1 MPKTQAFSQMFLADV
16 LKQEVEAWSMEGY
29 PGVTQTTY
37 HLLHY
42 WFDRDETATEKL
54 FNCQKKAIETIIY
67 CHEILQV
74 KSLRELFEKISPEVL
89 FSSKTV
95 LDEVQATPFSKYC
108 LKMAT
113 GTGKTWVLLALVVWQ
128 YFNALNKEKPGRA
141 TGETKDWYSYRF
153 LVVAPGREVL
163 NRLLDAFKGRRDPSS
178 ELRDLQRS
186 DINKSIF
193 MPLDWRTKFHIE
205 PYEPID
211 ISSNMTPPEG
221 SFIFLTNWQQ
231 FKLSG
236 EGDSLWE
243 KLTGQEIGE
252 QTRGDFLAEFLS
264 EFPDITVMNDEAH
277 HVHFKAGSDEELVWR
292 KFISLLYQRLC
303 ERHKKE
309 RGLFMQIDYS
319 ATPFFGTGV
328 QKNFFPHIVYDYDL
342 SQSMKDMLVKQLFL
356 EERQSIAGERLEVLD
371 FRAKREKPEE
381 GKKRGEIIGLSA
393 GQKTLLEIGRKKL
406 EQLTLEYKQKGI
418 DKKPVMM
425 ILCEET
431 EVAKKVYNHF
441 LTMDDDSG
449 VSYDGRKVMQ
459 IHTDLSGNE
468 LDEAR
473 RRLDG
478 IDYPDDPLNV
488 VISVLML
495 REGFDRKNI
504 CVIVVL
510 RATDA
515 DLLLEQ
521 IVGRGLRL
529 MFSQEEYPQIWQ
541 SKIEAIEEIK
551 RNKQPSASYDFL
563 FIVEHPR
570 FRNFYE
576 RLRQEGFII
585 GEGDTSKAR
594 ATGDIVPIDAI
605 PSRISQYDIA
615 FPVQVFEQGIFPE
628 ITKIDVSTIPP
639 YTTLLTDFESIRS
652 SLGKLLIQETHV
664 ESGKKIKSWK
674 LENKYFN
681 YEYFLSRAA
690 KVVAEEGKTTTLSG
704 HLAEIA
710 EVIDRYVSNYLFAKP
725 IDFSDQ
731 KNYHVL
737 NYSLIFDYVI
747 ERIRTCIL
755 SKMGDVQYERTG
767 TWRRLSDVSRLML
780 RSSYSI
786 DTCKCIYPK
795 QAFSSVGGGF
805 ERDFM
810 KDIIEQSADI
820 LSFAKLDKRHAL
832 KIPYRDQYGILR
844 EYEVDFIVKTK
855 DAIFLVE
862 TKGDRDMEKAT
873 VAIKARATKRWCETA
888 SNVKPSIEQPEKWE
902 YLLISE
908 SLFKSNRNLSF
919 EALIPFCRSLR
930 DHTIKTY
937 EKGTLP

>member
-1 MPKTQAFSQMFLADV
+1 MPKPPVISQMHLADA
-16 LKQEVEAWSMEGY
+16 LKQEVEAWSMQGY
-29 PGVTQTTY
+29 LGVTQTTY

-42 WFDRDETATEKL
+42 WFDRDEEAAEK
-54 FNCQKKAIETIIY
+54 FFECQKRAIETIIY

-74 KSLRELFEKISPEVL
+74 RSLRELFEKVAPEVL
-89 FSSKTV
+89 YSSKAV
-95 LDEVQATPFSKYC
+95 LDEVQGTPFCKYC
-108 LKMAT
+108 FKMAT

-128 YFNALNKEKPGRA
+128 YFNTLNKEKPSKA
-141 TGETKDWYSYRF
+141 PGETKDWYSYRF
-153 LVVAPGREVL
+153 LVVAPGHEVL
-163 NRLLDAFKGRRDPSS
+163 NRLLDAFKGRRDPASG
-178 ELRDLQRS
+178 LRDPQRS
-186 DINKSIF
+186 DINKSVF
-193 MPLDWRTKFHIE
+193 MPLEWRPKFHIE
-205 PYEPID
+205 FYEPTD
-211 ISSNMTPPEG
+211 ISSNTTPPEG
-221 SFIFLTNWQQ
+221 PFTFITNWQQ

-236 EGDSLWE
+236 DGDSLWE
-243 KLTGQEIGE
+243 KLTGEEVGE

-277 HVHFKAGSDEELVWR
+277 HVHLKAGGDEELVWR

-309 RGLFMQIDYS
+309 KGSFMQIDYS
-319 ATPFFGTGV
+319 ATPFFGTGM
-328 QKNFFPHIVYDYDL
+328 QKKFFPHIVYDYDL
-342 SQSMKDMLVKQLFL
+342 SQSMQDMLVKQLFL
-356 EERQSIAGERLEVLD
+356 EERQAIAGERLETLE

-406 EQLTLEYKQKGI
+406 EQLTIEYKQKGI

-431 EVAKKVYNHF
+431 AVANLVCNHF
-441 LTMDDDSG
+441 LTMADDTG
-449 VSYDGRKVMQ
+449 VLYDTKKVMM
-459 IHTDLSGNE
+459 IHTDLSE
-468 LDEAR
+468 RDLEEAR

-478 IDYPDDPLNV
+478 IDDSSDPLKV

-541 SKIEAIEEIK
+541 TKIEAIDEIK
-551 RNKQPSASYDFL
+551 RNKPPSASYDFL

-576 RLRQEGFII
+576 RLRQEGFTI
-585 GEGDTSKAR
+585 GEGDTSKAK
-594 ATGDIVPIDAI
+594 ATGDIVPVDAI
-605 PSRISQYDIA
+605 PSRISQFDIA
-615 FPVQVFEQGIFPE
+615 FPVQVFEQGKFPD
-628 ITKIDVSTIPP
+628 ITKIDISTIPP
-639 YTTLLTDFESIRS
+639 YSTLITDFESLRG

-664 ESGKKIKSWK
+664 DTGKKTKSWK

-690 KVVAEEGKTTTLSG
+690 RAVSEEGKTTMLSG

-710 EVIDRYVSNYLFAKP
+710 EVIDKYVSNRLFAKP

-737 NYSLIFDYVI
+737 NYSLIFDYVV
-747 ERIRTCIL
+747 ERIRTRIL
-755 SKMGDVQYERTG
+755 RLMGDVQYERTG

-780 RSSYSI
+780 RSTYSV
-786 DTCKCIYPK
+786 DTWKCIYPK
-795 QAFSSVGGGF
+795 QAYSSVGGGF

-810 KDIIEQSADI
+810 KDIIEPSADV
-820 LSFAKLDKRHAL
+820 LAFAKLDKRHAL
-832 KIPYRDQYGILR
+832 KIPYRDEYGILR
-844 EYEVDFIVKTK
+844 EYEVDFLIKTNG
-855 DAIFLVE
+855 AIYLVE
-862 TKGDRDMEKAT
+862 TKSDRDMEKAT
-873 VAIKARATKRWCETA
+873 VATKARAAKRWCETA
-888 SNVKPSIEQPEKWE
+888 SDVKPPIEQPEKWE
-902 YLLISE
+902 YVLISE
-908 SLFKSNRNLSF
+908 GLFKHNQNLSF
-919 EALIPFCRSLR
+919 EPFIPLCRSLR
-930 DHTIKTY
+930 DHTIKKY
-937 EKGTLP
+937 ENGIKS

>member
-1 MPKTQAFSQMFLADV
+1 MHLAES
-16 LKQEVEAWSMEGY
+16 LKQEVEAWAMQGY

-42 WFDRDETATEKL
+42 WFDRDEEATEKL
-54 FNCQKKAIETIIY
+54 FECQRRAIETIIY

-74 KSLRELFEKISPEVL
+74 RSLRELFEKVAPEVL
-89 FSSKTV
+89 FSSKAV
-95 LDEVQATPFSKYC
+95 LDEVQGSPFSKYC

-113 GTGKTWVLLALVVWQ
+113 GTGKTWVLLALTVWQ
-128 YFNALNKEKPGRA
+128 YFNALNKEKPSKA

-153 LVVAPGREVL
+153 LVVAPGHEVL
-163 NRLLDAFKGRRDPSS
+163 NRLLDAFKGRRDPKSG
-178 ELRDLQRS
+178 LRDLQRS
-186 DINKSIF
+186 DLNKSIF
-193 MPLDWRTKFHIE
+193 MPLEWRPKFHIDR
-205 PYEPID
+205 YEPTD
-211 ISSNMTPPEG
+211 IASNTTPPEG
-221 SFIFLTNWQQ
+221 PFVFITNWQQ

-236 EGDSLWE
+236 NEGSLWE
-243 KLTGQEIGE
+243 KLTGEEVGE

-277 HVHFKAGSDEELVWR
+277 HVHLKAGNEEELVWR

-309 RGLFMQIDYS
+309 RGSFIQIDYS
-319 ATPFFGTGV
+319 ATPFFGTGT
-328 QKNFFPHIVYDYDL
+328 QKKFFPHIVYDYDL
-342 SQSMKDMLVKQLFL
+342 SQSMRDMLVKQLFL
-356 EERQSIAGERLEVLD
+356 EERQIIAGERLEALD

-406 EQLTLEYKQKGI
+406 EQLSLEYEQKGI

-431 EVAKKVYNHF
+431 EVANLVCKHF
-441 LTMDDDSG
+441 LSIADDSG
-449 VSYDGRKVMQ
+449 VPYDAKKVMM
-459 IHTDLSGNE
+459 IHTGLSEHDLK
-468 LDEAR
+468 EAR
-473 RRLDG
+473 RRLDM
-478 IDYPDDPLNV
+478 IDDPNDPLNI

-504 CVIVVL
+504 CAIVVL

-541 SKIEAIEEIK
+541 TKIEAIDEIK
-551 RNKQPSASYDFL
+551 RNKPPSASYDFL
-563 FIVEHPR
+563 FVVEHPR

-585 GEGDTSKAR
+585 GEGDTSKTK
-594 ATGDIVPIDAI
+594 ATADIIPVDAI
-605 PSRISQYDIA
+605 PSRIDQFDIA
-615 FPVQVFEQGIFPE
+615 FPVQVFEQGKFPD
-628 ITKIDVSTIPP
+628 ITKIDVSKIPP
-639 YTTLLTDFESIRS
+639 YSYLIADFESLRE

-664 ESGKKIKSWK
+664 ETGKKTKSWK

-690 KVVAEEGKTTTLSG
+690 KAVAEEGKTTILSG

-710 EVIDRYVSNYLFAKP
+710 EVIDKYVSNRLFGKP
-725 IDFSDQ
+725 IDFSDP
-731 KNYHVL
+731 KNYQIL
-737 NYSLIFDYVI
+737 NFSLIFDHVVDNI
-747 ERIRTCIL
+747 RNRIL
-755 SKMGDVQYERTG
+755 KMMGDVQYERTG
-767 TWRRLSDVSRLML
+767 NWRRLSDVSRLML
-780 RSSYSI
+780 RSTYAV
-786 DTCKCIYPK
+786 DTWKCIYPK
-795 QAFSSVGGGF
+795 QAYSSVGGGF

-810 KDIIEQSADI
+810 TEIIEPSADI
-820 LSFAKLDKRHAL
+820 MSFAKLDKRHAL
-832 KIPYRDQYGILR
+832 KIPYRDEHGILR
-844 EYEVDFIVKTK
+844 EYEVDFLIKTK
-855 DAIFLVE
+855 DSIYLVE

-873 VAIKARATKRWCETA
+873 VAVKARAARRWCETA
-888 SNVKPSIEQPEKWE
+888 SGVKPPIEQPEKWE

-908 SLFKSNRNLSF
+908 GLFKQNRHLSF
-919 EALIPFCRSLR
+919 EPFIPLCRSLR
-930 DHTIKTY
+930 DHVIKSY
-937 EKGTLP
+937 ENSMKS